1 MTDYTVKYTDRNKT
15 PITISETN
23 VDNSTTDISLFGRKR
38 LEYGRDMNA
47 NFLHILENFAC
58 PENPLLPG
66 NPDLTKTS
74 FIADTT
80 KRLLGTPTEGQLWYN
95 TTQESLFVW
104 NNSEWVALGMV
115 GDIAANWGV
124 IAHGSQLPRPV
135 NQHGYTFE
143 YEECSWIVSP
153 FVFDTAFTYMQ
164 CLTDDN
170 ANVTMFYSPEGGGPN
185 INGCANYM
193 IVGIK
198 GNVNLGS
205 QLPIPSAT
213 PAPSPTPTVT
223 PTRTVTPIV
232 SPTASVTPTP
242 GVSPTPTPTNS
253 ATPTPAP
260 SQTPSPSLIN
270 YATLISASPTGSLL
284 PGGNVCYTINLNAPA
299 PAGGYNFTFIRSG
312 DFTNVCASTNGET
325 AGPIIESLPTQIPAG
340 QSSLQICRTA
350 PLPPTPT
357 PTPTATQR
365 FACMIAPGVPPAN
378 NFNGAFC
385 FGFMKATTPGG
396 PLVTFGNSSGGNG
409 NYNQCTA
416 YCACNNQTSGSS
428 TQTMAINPVFQG
440 QQQYNA
446 TPAVVINVRIEIPG
460 VGSAQYS
467 GIVYGTTPQTDTI
480 IRQIGSRTF
489 TITVNMTPT
498 LLSTSG
504 QNRTWRIEANYVI
517 VDNEL
522 GTTLTFC

>member
-1 MTDYTVKYTDRNKT
+1 MTDYSVKYTDKNKT
-15 PITISETN
+15 PIVISETN

-58 PENPLLPG
+58 EENPLLPG
-66 NPDLTKTS
+66 NPDVTKTS

-80 KRLLGTPTEGQLWYN
+80 KRLLTTPTEGQLWYN
-95 TTQESLFVW
+95 VTQESLFVW
-104 NNSEWVALGMV
+104 NGNSWIALGMV

-124 IAHGSQLPRPV
+124 IASGSQLPRPV
-135 NQHGYTFE
+135 NQHGYVFD
-143 YEECSWIVSP
+143 YDECSWIVSP

-164 CLTDDN
+164 CLTDDQ
-170 ANVTMFYSPEGGGPN
+170 ANVTMFYSPEGGGPQV
-185 INGCANYM
+185 NGCANYL

-223 PTRTVTPIV
+223 PTRTATPIV

-260 SQTPSPSLIN
+260 SQTPSATLIN
-270 YATLISASPTGSLL
+270 YSTLISASPSGSLI
-284 PGGNVCYTINLNAPA
+284 PGQNVCYTINLNAPA
-299 PAGGYNFTFIRSG
+299 PVGGYNFTFIRSG
-312 DFTNVCASTNGET
+312 DYTNVCASTNGET
-325 AGPIIESLPTQIPAG
+325 AGPVIESLATQIPAG
-340 QSSLQICRTA
+340 QNSLQICRTA

-365 FACMIAPGVPPAN
+365 FACLTVPGTPPAN
-378 NFNGAFC
+378 GFNGGFC

-396 PLVTFGNSSGGNG
+396 PLVSFGNSSGGNG

-416 YCACNNQTSGSS
+416 YCACNNIQSGSS
-428 TQTMAINPVFQG
+428 TQTMAINPMTNTG
-440 QQQYNA
+440 QQYNA
-446 TPAVVINVRIEIPG
+446 TPAINLNLRITIPG
-460 VGSAQYS
+460 VGFTNFNQY
-467 GIVYGTTPQTDTI
+467 VYGTTAQSFPFTVYVGTRAFTVTI
-480 IRQIGSRTF
+480 
-489 TITVNMTPT
+489 NLNPT
-498 LLSTSG
+498 LISTSG
-504 QNRTWRIEANYVI
+504 QNRTWQIAGNYTVI
-517 VDNEL
+517 DNEL
-522 GTTLTFC
+522 GTAVPFC